1 MAISLSKGGVISLA
15 KESGPAP
22 LDNVLVGLGWDP
34 ADTGAPFDLD
44 ASVFLTDS
52 WSRCVTDSD
61 FVFYGN
67 KVHNSGA
74 VTHCGDSMTG
84 VGDGDDEQI
93 LIRIVNQSDNREL
106 ARFSLSQG
114 ATGQDCLIFAELER
128 QEADWTFHAIGD
140 FTPGGLGGALAA
152 HGTHFAAGSIKC
164 LHIRW
169 GCHPFPERIH
179 GSSIESFTLILLV
192 LSRVATGQSHHIPDL
207 VGLIRFDA
215 GTIHLGR

>member
-67 KVHNSGA
+67 KVHNSVA
-74 VTHCGDSMTG
+74 NAF
-84 VGDGDDEQI
+84 
-93 LIRIVNQSDNREL
+93 IRIVNESDNREL

-152 HGTHFAAGSIKC
+152 HGLVAG
-164 LHIRW
+164 
-169 GCHPFPERIH
+169 
-179 GSSIESFTLILLV
+179 
-192 LSRVATGQSHHIPDL
+192 
-207 VGLIRFDA
+207 
-215 GTIHLGR
+215 

>member
-93 LIRIVNQSDNREL
+93 LMTLSKVPSAVVRLRVVVSIHEAASRGQHFGLVANAFIRIVNESDNREL

-128 QEADWTFHAIGD
+128 QEANWTFHAIGD

-152 HGTHFAAGSIKC
+152 HGLVAG
-164 LHIRW
+164 
-169 GCHPFPERIH
+169 
-179 GSSIESFTLILLV
+179 
-192 LSRVATGQSHHIPDL
+192 
-207 VGLIRFDA
+207 
-215 GTIHLGR
+215 